1 MAAQASPPL
10 WLVAAVVVGVVVA
23 VVVAVIMVYCC
34 RRRARQGK
42 YHGSASLP
50 DGENSHNKNGG
61 FTPGLAPNNKITQ
74 GQQLL
79 HPLENSKWPMKPGVQ
94 VHVNSLTSLP
104 SHEIAQ

>member
-42 YHGSASLP
+42 CEYLGR
-50 DGENSHNKNGG
+50 
-61 FTPGLAPNNKITQ
+61 TI
-74 GQQLL
+74 
-79 HPLENSKWPMKPGVQ
+79 
-94 VHVNSLTSLP
+94 
-104 SHEIAQ
+104 